1 MLNKKFKIKKVGG
14 KKKIGVLIS
23 DKIKKKTLYGKL
35 NVRVISKN
43 GTNYKIKIAVDYEDM
58 NLYKDDLYMVEYKL
72 LSKCS
77 ETLWD
82 NLLKKEFKDDK
93 TSHMEDILNND
104 SSLNEEEINFI
115 NEHKRIKL
123 AFYNFKV
130 KYLAFLYYNNLKFL
144 WIT

>member
-1 MLNKKFKIKKVGG
+1 M
-14 KKKIGVLIS
+14 
-23 DKIKKKTLYGKL
+23 YGKL

-43 GTNYKIKIAVDYEDM
+43 GTNYKIKIAADYEYM

-93 TSHMEDILNND
+93 ASHIEDKLNND

-115 NEHKRIKL
+115 NEHKEEL
-123 AFYNFKV
+123 N
-130 KYLAFLYYNNLKFL
+130 
-144 WIT
+144 